1 MFDFLV
7 SLGKIANAEQSA
19 CEQCPAG
26 TRPSADFDLCVCE
39 EGYYNIRQLPAINCF
54 DTDFRDLPAAAASET
69 GCGQCPKSPSC
80 MNCTSDRTALNAGY
94 RFLEPSAPALQPRQA
109 FKCPIA
115 SACPAQLL
123 AARATLAFAA
133 TLDADLD
140 SVDRDRA
147 AFERAFRA
155 DVALLL
161 RVQTASVFIAGVT
174 GGSVVVSCEVAGV
187 VDTGASQLKGQVVAN
202 YTVAAVSTTGT
213 DTARLISDDCA
224 EGHTGNLIYI
234 LSNRRGWKF

>member
-1 MFDFLV
+1 MRSSYEAKVDGMRETVAALKLQLSPAPPAEAV
-7 SLGKIANAEQSA
+7 AAEQIA
-19 CEQCPAG
+19 E
-26 TRPSADFDLCVCE
+26 
-39 EGYYNIRQLPAINCF
+39 
-54 DTDFRDLPAAAASET
+54 
-69 GCGQCPKSPSC
+69 
-80 MNCTSDRTALNAGY
+80 
-94 RFLEPSAPALQPRQA
+94 LQARVERLWA
-109 FKCPIA
+109 
-115 SACPAQLL
+115 AQLL